1 MALRLICLDR
11 SLEKCPGS
19 LIAGGS
25 YRVGR
30 SSKCAFVLKEASVS
44 RHHAELTISDN
55 SICVRDLGSRNG
67 TFVDG
72 ARVEEAEAKP
82 GQTVRF
88 GSAQFQVVTLDT
100 PRGGDFEVSEAST
113 AFLHQQ
119 ARLHAAAVE
128 QLSEAQR
135 RVLEH
140 LLDGLGEQEVAAK
153 LNLSPF
159 TVHNHVKAIYK
170 KLDVN
175 TRAEL
180 LAMFVA
186 EEKKPRKASD

>member
-1 MALRLICLDR
+1 
-11 SLEKCPGS
+11 
-19 LIAGGS
+19 
-25 YRVGR
+25 
-30 SSKCAFVLKEASVS
+30 
-44 RHHAELTISDN
+44 
-55 SICVRDLGSRNG
+55 
-67 TFVDG
+67 
-72 ARVEEAEAKP
+72 
-82 GQTVRF
+82 
-88 GSAQFQVVTLDT
+88 
-100 PRGGDFEVSEAST
+100 
-113 AFLHQQ
+113 
-119 ARLHAAAVE
+119 LHAAAVE

>member
-1 MALRLICLDR
+1 MLLRLICLDR
-11 SLEKCPGS
+11 SLQKCPTSLVRGS
-19 LIAGGS
+19 S

-44 RHHAELTISDN
+44 RHHAEITVSDEV
-55 SICVRDLGSRNG
+55 ICVRDLGSRNG

-88 GSAQFQVVTLDT
+88 GSAQFQVVAQDL
-100 PRGGDFEVSEAST
+100 PRGGDFEVSEVST
-113 AFLHQQ
+113 AFVMQKLAMQP
-119 ARLHAAAVE
+119 AAVK
-128 QLSEAQR
+128 QLSDAQR
-135 RVLEH
+135 RVLGQ
-140 LLDGLGEQEVAAK
+140 LLEGFSEQEAAAN
-153 LNLSPF
+153 LNLSPN

-170 KLDVN
+170 KLSVN

-180 LAMFVA
+180 LALFVPDDQ
-186 EEKKPRKASD
+186 KPMRKAQ